1 MEVFHGIGNLY
12 TQHTTGVSHVPEV
25 CTLRKTQVAVIQQ
38 HVTVMH
44 AARCATPAVSCRGIN
59 TSKEYL
65 AKEPMFC
72 AVHGPT
78 VSKCFANEL
87 GQYSITNDITCLSK
101 SELYTLHMP
110 MKVAVP
116 SIVLVKLRLASRA
129 HSVRCRC
136 LPMFG
141 WTSLESIR
149 TSAENS
155 CNCVSSDS
163 EGTFG

>member
-1 MEVFHGIGNLY
+1 
-12 TQHTTGVSHVPEV
+12 
-25 CTLRKTQVAVIQQ
+25 
-38 HVTVMH
+38 
-44 AARCATPAVSCRGIN
+44 
-59 TSKEYL
+59 
-65 AKEPMFC
+65 MFC

-129 HSVRCRC
+129 HSVVQVPTDVR
-136 LPMFG
+136 MDKFG
-141 WTSLESIR
+141 KY
-149 TSAENS
+149 
-155 CNCVSSDS
+155 SDFS
-163 EGTFG
+163 GKLL